1 MAEFSMERI
10 FRRGFGGIADPRG
23 RDDRMQFW
31 IHLVLVF
38 GPLILVQIVAQ
49 MVLTF
54 PPIDLSG
61 ASRPDPQAAQ
71 LLAFQ
76 AMQKGMVTAAY
87 LSIGLYAFGAALLLT
102 ATARRLH
109 DRARSGWWALVLPC
123 AVVAAGFD
131 QAQRMTVVAA
141 QMPRLI
147 EEMAKHPPEGPS
159 EILSFSARMQATTS
173 GPNWLAIAASM
184 AFLLLLIELCA
195 PGRRAPIVSGR
206 NPNSFDQSCQ
216 GPISPTSPMTR

>member
-31 IHLVLVF
+31 IHLALVF
-38 GPLILVQIVAQ
+38 GPLILVQLVAQ

-131 QAQRMTVVAA
+131 QAQRMTAMAA

-147 EEMAKHPPEGPS
+147 EEMAKHPPEGPR

-173 GPNWLAIAASM
+173 GPNWLAIVASM
-184 AFLLLLIELCA
+184 AFLLLLIELLRA
-195 PGRRAPIVSGR
+195 GTPGDNR
-206 NPNSFDQSCQ
+206 F
-216 GPISPTSPMTR
+216 GPEPE